1 MGRLK
6 KLMLISTQVEVLVEV
21 GVEQY
26 LAVVEAGA
34 DLQYTFPDGL
44 RTMADG
50 RVEVIIM
57 LSQLLAVTAVE
68 AGAELGNRS
77 TYGHS

>member
-21 GVEQY
+21 GVE
-26 LAVVEAGA
+26 LFVAEARA

-44 RTMADG
+44 RKG
-50 RVEVIIM
+50 RSDDNAISA
-57 LSQLLAVTAVE
+57 LRCSC
-68 AGAELGNRS
+68 S
-77 TYGHS
+77 